1 MISLLFAELK
11 LGYLAAGLVR
21 VLFAPGLLTDA
32 WHLDDL
38 HRSRPECRRTE
49 LSPDEF
55 ILRDRSG
62 LGYKYV
68 ERRMIRWYC

>member
-1 MISLLFAELK
+1 M
-11 LGYLAAGLVR
+11 AAGLVG
-21 VLFAPGLLTDA
+21 VLFVRVLLTDA

-68 ERRMIRWYC
+68 ESRII

>member
-1 MISLLFAELK
+1 MKDGII
-11 LGYLAAGLVR
+11 GWGVGRVLAAWV
-21 VLFAPGLLTDA
+21 LLTDA

-55 ILRDRSG
+55 IFRDRSG

-68 ERRMIRWYC
+68 